1 MRAFFLR
8 EEVGFQRGWAGRS
21 ILVSHQ
27 FVPLFSDGLICFD
40 YGCGRHEAFV
50 VGIVAA
56 GAYVADET
64 AIGRRRIGGRATA
77 TAATGRVAGR
87 PERIVAT
94 AAFAC
99 FHKPSFRL
107 FISCSGG
114 FAKKQPER

>member
-1 MRAFFLR
+1 M
-8 EEVGFQRGWAGRS
+8 
-21 ILVSHQ
+21 
-27 FVPLFSDGLICFD
+27 FSDGLICFD
-40 YGCGRHEAFV
+40 YGGGRYEVFV

-64 AIGRRRIGGRATA
+64 AIGRRRIGGRAA
-77 TAATGRVAGR
+77 GRVAGR

-94 AAFAC
+94 AVFVC

-107 FISCSGG
+107 FISRSGG

>member
-1 MRAFFLR
+1 M
-8 EEVGFQRGWAGRS
+8 GFQRGRAGRS
-21 ILVSHQ
+21 IHVSHQ

-40 YGCGRHEAFV
+40 YGGGRYEVFV

-64 AIGRRRIGGRATA
+64 AIGRRRIGGRAAAT
-77 TAATGRVAGR
+77 TAAGRIAGR

-94 AAFAC
+94 AAFVC
-99 FHKPSFRL
+99 FHKPSFRP